1 MHYLQGANATS
12 VRLGF
17 FADDAARDASSK
29 VLDCNGG

>member
-1 MHYLQGANATS
+1 MRHLPAMNATS